1 MKKSRG
7 MRITTRVALGLAGS
21 AALLAGAG
29 WLGLRVRPGHD
40 RLLLRRRGGRP
51 GLQGYGHALYELTT
65 YLRSASLP
73 RWVRSRI

>member
-29 WLGLRVRPGHD
+29 WLGLRVRPGPFSPHS
-40 RLLLRRRGGRP
+40 
-51 GLQGYGHALYELTT
+51 EK
-65 YLRSASLP
+65 
-73 RWVRSRI
+73 RW